1 MGTRARI
8 FSTMTLKARV
18 VHITSMLVEEGAG
31 INRFSSYHPQFVS
44 RYGQIR
50 NPIGTFL
57 SKTTKEQTL
66 PKIWEYQRLCRDVK
80 KKIEATL
87 SQVFLQ
93 LEVFLVRCGRSTNTF
108 KWWWWQR
115 RRRLKTLFLLAWKKY
130 SKQQKKTQVWKSLTL
145 DIFAAETRF
154 EGCVGSRDET
164 TTTTSTTTTTTSIC
178 DQSLVMPIGLTA
190 A

>member
-8 FSTMTLKARV
+8 ISTMTLKARV

-93 LEVFLVRCGRSTNTF
+93 PKVFLVWCGRSTNTLSDDDGNDDVGWSEDF
-108 KWWWWQR
+108 I
-115 RRRLKTLFLLAWKKY
+115 FIGVKKY

-154 EGCVGSRDET
+154 EGCVGSRDDDDDDVDLWPK
-164 TTTTSTTTTTTSIC
+164 SSHAHR
-178 DQSLVMPIGLTA
+178 PIA